1 MYEISELDTAAVD
14 SLGVPEVGKIVLIG
28 KGLDDNV
35 RQSLD
40 SVLA

>member
-1 MYEISELDTAAVD
+1 MYEISELDAAAAD

-28 KGLDDNV
+28 KGLDDNI
-35 RQSLD
+35 RRNLD